1 VLLRI
6 ALLRHLHDIGR
17 RHAPLVL
24 LRLGGIA
31 VVVIS
36 DGGKWGGLTCKEEEE
51 AGRVLR
57 EVAAATS
64 APDLVGGGSRR
75 WCWAGMDGGDGRWV
89 DRGGGGRGWLGRRS
103 LLFFTF
109 FIS

>member
-17 RHAPLVL
+17 RHARLVL
-24 LRLGGIA
+24 LYLGEIA
-31 VVVIS
+31 VVVVS
-36 DGGKWGGLTCKEEEE
+36 DGGEWGGLTFKEEEE
-51 AGRVLR
+51 VGRLLR
-57 EVAAATS
+57 EVAAATP

-75 WCWAGMDGGDGRWV
+75 WCWAGMDGGDGGWV
-89 DRGGGGRGWLGRRS
+89 DRRRWWARKKKPS
-103 LLFFTF
+103 FFTF